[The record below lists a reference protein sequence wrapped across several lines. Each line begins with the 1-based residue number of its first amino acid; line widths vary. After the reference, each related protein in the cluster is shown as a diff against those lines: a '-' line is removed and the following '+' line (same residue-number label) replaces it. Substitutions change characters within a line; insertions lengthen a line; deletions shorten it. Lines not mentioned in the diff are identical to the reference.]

1 VAGQTDPFEELAT
14 ALVARVERHG
24 ARIELEEARDI
35 LWEIGVADLLEDLS
49 VARSVIQAAD
59 GFHPVARFFVEG
71 SEEHEFILRVLRS
84 ERDATTS
91 SRRSSS

>member
-1 VAGQTDPFEELAT
+1 VAGRTDPFKELAT

-35 LWEIGVADLLEDLS
+35 LWEVGVADLLEDLS
-49 VARSVIQAAD
+49 VARSVIEAAD

-71 SEEHEFILRVLRS
+71 SEEREFILRVLRA
-84 ERDATTS
+84 ERDTTMS
-91 SRRSSS
+91 GRRSSS